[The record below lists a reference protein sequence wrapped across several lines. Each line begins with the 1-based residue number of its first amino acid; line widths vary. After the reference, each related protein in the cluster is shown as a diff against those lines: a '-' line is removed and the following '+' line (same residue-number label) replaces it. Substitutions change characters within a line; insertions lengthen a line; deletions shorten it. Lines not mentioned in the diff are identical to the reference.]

1 MSVSVQVQEEKKKCT
16 CQGKTV
22 KNLVQPSTSVFEG
35 LRRGGADQVGTV
47 QVGRQGN
54 YLLDETKLGLFILL
68 TGSFCV
74 Y

>member
-1 MSVSVQVQEEKKKCT
+1 MLLQALKKKKCT

-68 TGSFCV
+68 TGLFCV